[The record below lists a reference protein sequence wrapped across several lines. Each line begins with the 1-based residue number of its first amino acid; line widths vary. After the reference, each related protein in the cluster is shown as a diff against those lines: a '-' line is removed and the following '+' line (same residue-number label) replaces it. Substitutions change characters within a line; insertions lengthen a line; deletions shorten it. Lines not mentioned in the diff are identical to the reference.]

1 MMADVIELEVETDE
15 NGELHLSKEQ
25 LGGAEP
31 KTRFRLRV
39 EPQQL
44 EVRGGEE

>member
-1 MMADVIELEVETDE
+1 MADVIELEVETNE

-31 KTRFRLRV
+31 KTRFRVWV